1 MAEQGKFDF
10 IKFKKVIIRNFSL
23 YKKDGKNYIINE
35 PINDGVFCLAGANG
49 LGKTTFL
56 NAINYGLT
64 GIVLAPGKEIN
75 TPDSIIKSNKEYTR
89 RYFEGR
95 IKAKDKEKAEIEL
108 LLSINGKFIRIIRSF
123 ENREAL
129 RLFEFYEE
137 KNNRKYIL
145 LKTKDLSP
153 IDLLKAY
160 EDTIVNEVGIGKFSY
175 FMFFQLY
182 VLTFDEN
189 RRMLFWDDN
198 TSTGALSIAFNEDF
212 EDTEKVLELK
222 KQMEEYESYG
232 RNARWQATQI
242 KKEIEKLLNTSKQ
255 QEKSGYKILKDEYYK
270 MIKEI
275 EVLENVFSE
284 INTEYDTLLKRQNII
299 NAEIL
304 QLKIIYKKLFS
315 LHSEP
320 RSNLINSAYLQL
332 SKKENKCF
340 LCNSSGINVVENIEK
355 KLFSQ
360 DICPI
365 CDTVI
370 RNDNEKEQK
379 KLIKNIKEID
389 NKLYTKNQE
398 LEELMSESEVKK
410 IELDKRYI
418 EVDRIKSK
426 LNKFLKENKNISFVK
441 TGDAPL
447 DTLIEEYQKQYDKY
461 DKDSIGYY
469 AKRDKLDPA
478 YKNLQNK
485 VNKGYKN
492 AEDVFVPLFK
502 KFAYS
507 FIGLELNIY
516 LKIKGKNITLYFE
529 LQNTARTAPHQVSE
543 SQRYFLDIALRMAL
557 AVYLSKKNSVAS
569 LLIDTPEG
577 SLDIA
582 YENRVGIMFA
592 EFVTKLNQNI
602 IMTAN
607 INASQLLVS
616 LAEQCGRKKMKFKRM
631 LDWTDLS
638 DIQRE
643 GEHLFNSV
651 YDNIEKKLKRKLHE

>member
-1 MAEQGKFDF
+1 MAEQGKFNF
-10 IKFKKVIIRNFSL
+10 IKIKKVIIRNFSL
-23 YKKDGKNYIINE
+23 YKKDGENYIINE

-64 GIVLAPGKEIN
+64 GIVLAPEKNIC
-75 TPDSIIKSNKEYTR
+75 TPDDIIKSNKKYTK

-95 IKAKDKEKAEIEL
+95 IKAKDNEIAEIEL

-129 RLFEFYEE
+129 RLFEFYKEE
-137 KNNRKYIL
+137 NSKKYTL
-145 LKTKDLSP
+145 QKTKDLSP

-160 EDTIVNEVGIGKFSY
+160 EDTIVKEIGIRKFSY

-198 TSTGALSIAFNEDF
+198 TSTGVLSIAFNEDL
-212 EDTEKVLELK
+212 EDAEKVLELK

-232 RNARWQATQI
+232 RNARWQATKT
-242 KKEIEKLLNTSKQ
+242 KKEIEKLLNTNKQ
-255 QEKSGYKILKDEYYK
+255 QEKSEYKILKDEYYE
-270 MIKEI
+270 MIKEV
-275 EVLENVFSE
+275 EDLENLYSE

-299 NAEIL
+299 NSEIL
-304 QLKIIYKKLFS
+304 QLRIIYKKLFS

-320 RSNLINSAYLQL
+320 RSNLINSAYLLL

-340 LCNSSGINVVENIEK
+340 LCNSSGTNVIENIEK
-355 KLFSQ
+355 KIFSQ

-365 CDTVI
+365 CDTLI

-379 KLIKNIKEID
+379 ELMKKIKETD

-398 LEELMSESEVKK
+398 LEELISESEVKK
-410 IELDKRYI
+410 KELDKRYT
-418 EVDRIKSK
+418 EVEHIKTK

-441 TGDAPL
+441 TGEAPL

-461 DKDSIGYY
+461 DKESIEYY
-469 AKRDKLDPA
+469 TKRDKLDPV

-492 AEDVFVPLFK
+492 AENVFVPLFK

-507 FIGLELNIY
+507 FIGLDLNIY
-516 LKIKGKNITLYFE
+516 LKNEGKNIILYFE
-529 LQNTARTAPHQVSE
+529 LQNTARTASHQVSE
-543 SQRYFLDIALRMAL
+543 SQRFFLDIALRMAL
-557 AVYLSKKNSVAS
+557 AVYLSRKNNVAS

-577 SLDIA
+577 SLDIT

-592 EFVTKLNQNI
+592 EFVTKFNQNI

-616 LAEQCGRKKMKFKRM
+616 LAEQCGQKKMKFKRM
-631 LDWTDLS
+631 FDWTDLS

-651 YDNIEKKLKRKLHE
+651 YDNIEKKLKRNLHE